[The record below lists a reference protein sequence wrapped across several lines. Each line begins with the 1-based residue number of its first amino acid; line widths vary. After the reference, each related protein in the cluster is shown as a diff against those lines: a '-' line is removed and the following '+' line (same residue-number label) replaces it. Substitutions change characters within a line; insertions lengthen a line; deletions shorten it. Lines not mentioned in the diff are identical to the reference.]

1 MNKGISK
8 TECLKVYYADFL
20 LKDSFFL
27 FLLNSFIK
35 TRILIKELGPIK
47 IIIVCNY
54 EMMKI

>member
-20 LKDSFFL
+20 LKDPLFL

>member
-8 TECLKVYYADFL
+8 TMCLKEYYADFL
-20 LKDSFFL
+20 LKDPLFL

-35 TRILIKELGPIK
+35 TLILIKELGPIK

>member
-27 FLLNSFIK
+27 FLPDSFIK
-35 TRILIKELGPIK
+35 T
-47 IIIVCNY
+47 
-54 EMMKI
+54 

>member
-1 MNKGISK
+1 M
-8 TECLKVYYADFL
+8 CLKEYYADFL
-20 LKDSFFL
+20 LKDPLFL

-35 TRILIKELGPIK
+35 TLILIKELGPIK

>member
-27 FLLNSFIK
+27 FLPDSFIK

>member
-8 TECLKVYYADFL
+8 TKCLKVYYADFL
-20 LKDSFFL
+20 LTDSL
-27 FLLNSFIK
+27 FYFYYNSFIK
-35 TRILIKELGPIK
+35 TPILIKELGPIK